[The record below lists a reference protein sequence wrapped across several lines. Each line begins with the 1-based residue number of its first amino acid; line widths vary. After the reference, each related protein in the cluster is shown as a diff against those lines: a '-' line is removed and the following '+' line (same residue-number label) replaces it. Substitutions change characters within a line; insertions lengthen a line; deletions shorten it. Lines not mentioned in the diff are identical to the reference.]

1 MNALLIMM
9 SRLLSVSMVSGD
21 GDDDGG
27 DKEQIEF
34 AQVEIEELCKSEKE
48 VKLKQVKL
56 QTLFSAW
63 P

>member
-1 MNALLIMM
+1 
-9 SRLLSVSMVSGD
+9 MVSGD

-48 VKLKQVKL
+48 VKLKQFKL
-56 QTLFSAW
+56 QHNILNKSSF
-63 P
+63 